1 MWGRPDW
8 GGIDG
13 HNKGCH
19 YFVKVNGAGE
29 WETACMLNTVDPTVT
44 GVATAQADGTLLF
57 QFKKEDSSY
66 SLHLSGLAIGAPVS
80 LISRSSYDASVS
92 DVSCDATTPDFH
104 DGDSDLDPESVYEF
118 PLRNGVTAKMKG
130 WTHKR
135 SYARGFTQ
143 NMHTGAWGDKP
154 AEATVTGL
162 QPHTTYTYAVYMYG
176 KPDWGGVDGH
186 HKGCHYFVK
195 VNGGEWET
203 SWSLEGSGYACNS
216 PETSGQLS
224 GQSGLSLRECQSQCN
239 GDNLSYRS
247 SDKWC
252 RCNYGRTNGK
262 WTEAGW
268 ECYTKSGTAC
278 MLNTADPTVTG
289 VATAQADGTIL
300 FQFKK

>member
-1 MWGRPDW
+1 M
-8 GGIDG
+8 
-13 HNKGCH
+13 
-19 YFVKVNGAGE
+19 GAG
-29 WETACMLNTVDPTVT
+29 
-44 GVATAQADGTLLF
+44 
-57 QFKKEDSSY
+57 
-66 SLHLSGLAIGAPVS
+66 
-80 LISRSSYDASVS
+80 SSYDASVS

-135 SYARGFTQ
+135 TYARGFAQ

-195 VNGGEWET
+195 VNGAGEWE
-203 SWSLEGSGYACNS
+203 
-216 PETSGQLS
+216 
-224 GQSGLSLRECQSQCN
+224 
-239 GDNLSYRS
+239 
-247 SDKWC
+247 
-252 RCNYGRTNGK
+252 
-262 WTEAGW
+262 
-268 ECYTKSGTAC
+268 TAC
-278 MLNTADPTVTG
+278 MLNPVDPTVTG

-300 FQFKK
+300 FQFKKEDSSYQIHLSGLSIDATASLTSRSPNSSITDECQLKAGEGAMN